1 MLTASKAFYNQHLA
15 RVIHISTVIH
25 KERKKEA
32 KKERKA
38 TTTTPYQSCLN
49 FTMKIWAACAGNL
62 RCISR
67 KKGTATPFA

>member
-1 MLTASKAFYNQHLA
+1 MLTTSKTLYNQHLT

-38 TTTTPYQSCLN
+38 TTTTPYQSYLN
-49 FTMKIWAACAGNL
+49 FN
-62 RCISR
+62 
-67 KKGTATPFA
+67 KKWS